1 MPRDR
6 LIADLDRQVLRTCI
20 AVAALCLVT
29 FLISR
34 LLLLL
39 LNGPSPLD
47 IWLSDHVRQPHPSQG
62 LKLAERLA
70 ALPGSV
76 KGATALILGV
86 AAWAWLR
93 RRDVRPG
100 VLLIGAF
107 VVTKASVD
115 VLKTLLVH
123 MMPSAPISGPTDR
136 AFLSSHVAVAVAVFG
151 MLVVV
156 IWLVGRRELLFPA
169 VAVAIAVVG
178 AVALSVMATGDH
190 YFVDVVSGAAV
201 GGFWVAIFAVVGDLM
216 WRRLAAPTSPPF
228 IAELAEVGDHVVG
241 SREGEHPDVL
251 TQNAGHAHGDRKRR
265 PEPQR
270 PEFLG

>member
-6 LIADLDRQVLRTCI
+6 LIADLDRQMLRTWI

-39 LNGPSPLD
+39 LDGPSPFD
-47 IWLSDHVRQPHPSQG
+47 IWLSDHIRQPHPSQG
-62 LKLAERLA
+62 LKLVERLA

-115 VLKTLLVH
+115 VLKTVLLH
-123 MMPSAPISGPTDR
+123 MMPISAPIAVPKDR

-156 IWLVGRRELLFPA
+156 IWLVRRRELLFPA

-178 AVALSVMATGDH
+178 AVALSVLATGDH

-201 GGFWVAIFAVVGDLM
+201 GGFWVAIFAVVADLM
-216 WRRLAAPTSPPF
+216 WRGLAAPISPPSSR
-228 IAELAEVGDHVVG
+228 ELAEVADRDVE
-241 SREGEHPDVL
+241 SREDNQPDVL
-251 TQNAGHAHGDRKRR
+251 TQNAGHAHGDR
-265 PEPQR
+265 EASI
-270 PEFLG
+270 